1 MYLAVRIKKG
11 KVIKWKLSMVFCN
24 MREQERKK
32 RNTKYRQVS
41 VSFCNKTNISH
52 AKQVRL
58 YKDETKPYSDLTVY
72 FICFKT
78 PCKKVN
84 RTVCKFFVN
93 CHSAKPFFVFKF
105 IVHPKRAFLFEVKTS
120 AVSCGLRGGKNTTRS
135 VWRVIL

>member
-93 CHSAKPFFVFKF
+93 CHSAKPFLSSSLLF
-105 IVHPKRAFLFEVKTS
+105 IQNKPFSLKSKQAQWAVDS
-120 AVSCGLRGGKNTTRS
+120 AAEKNTARS